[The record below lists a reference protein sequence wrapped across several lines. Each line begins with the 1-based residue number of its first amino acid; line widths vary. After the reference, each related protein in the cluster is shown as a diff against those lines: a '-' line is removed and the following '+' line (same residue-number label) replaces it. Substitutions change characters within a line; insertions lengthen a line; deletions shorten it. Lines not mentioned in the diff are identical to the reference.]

1 MLAPFKI
8 VRAQSSKLK
17 IGVLLPKSGLQG
29 VIGQSCQKGA
39 DLAPVVL
46 KERLGV
52 DLELMNT
59 DTETNV
65 DTARTRAERLIEE
78 GAHCLVG
85 PFDSGAAAAIAQVAE
100 QRGVPFIVNIAAA
113 PPITES
119 GYKFIVRN
127 FPTAPMLISGAFD
140 SGQTIA
146 IAQVAEQRGIP
157 FIVNIAAAPQL
168 TEQGYKFVVRNFP
181 TAPMLITGAFD
192 LHKQIFKASG
202 TTPKTA
208 VMMSIND
215 TFGTSMV
222 AGIKAMFPKLGMPY
236 ELVDII
242 TYDPA
247 AKDLSVEVAKA
258 KATKADMLMPV
269 CRLNDAKL
277 MIQELVKQRWEP
289 MGVMNPGS
297 PGLYEQ
303 DFLKTMGKYGEFH
316 ISNVPWLDPKSPMT
330 ASLEKR
336 HAAKFAN
343 DQLDINGGFTFEAL
357 LVAAQAFLDAKST
370 KADALMDALR
380 KIKIDQHVII
390 GGPIQFDAKGQNVN
404 IKAAAVQNLKR
415 KPTVVMPQAS
425 AAAPLVWPMP
435 GWNDKRRT

>member
-1 MLAPFKI
+1 MTNKNFTRRGFGRAAAGLAVLGAPLPLRFAS
-8 VRAQSSKLK
+8 AQAKPADLK
-17 IGVLLPKSGLQG
+17 VALLLPTSGAQAL
-29 VIGQSCQKGA
+29 IGQACRRGA
-39 DLAPVVL
+39 DVANDVLADSKIPV
-46 KERLGV
+46 K
-52 DLELMNT
+52 LEIVSY
-59 DTETNV
+59 DTETRPDV
-65 DTARTRAERLIEE
+65 ARTQAEKAIEA
-78 GAHCLVG
+78 GAHVLVG
-85 PFDSGAAAAIAQVAE
+85 AFDSGQTIAIAQVAE
-100 QRGVPFIVNIAAA
+100 QRGVPFVVNIAAA

-127 FPTAPMLISGAFD
+127 FPTAPMLISGAF
-140 SGQTIA
+140 
-146 IAQVAEQRGIP
+146 E
-157 FIVNIAAAPQL
+157 
-168 TEQGYKFVVRNFP
+168 
-181 TAPMLITGAFD
+181 
-192 LHKQIFKASG
+192 LHKEIFKTSG
-202 TTPKTA
+202 TTPKSA
-208 VMMSIND
+208 VLLSLND

-222 AGIKAMFPKLGMPY
+222 GGIKAMFPKLGMPY
-236 ELVDII
+236 ELADII
-242 TYDPA
+242 TYDAA
-247 AKDLSVEVAKA
+247 AKDLSVEVGKA

-330 ASLEKR
+330 AALEKR
-336 HAAKFAN
+336 HAAKFPK
-343 DQLDINGGFTFEAL
+343 DQLDINGGFTYEAM
-357 LVAAQAFLDAKST
+357 LVAAQAFIAAKST
-370 KADALMDALR
+370 KADALMAALR
-380 KIKIDQHVII
+380 AVKIDQHVII

-404 IKAAAVQNLKR
+404 IKASAIQNLHR

>member
-1 MLAPFKI
+1 LTKNNRFTRRSFGRAAAGAALLGAPLPLRFAS
-8 VRAQSSKLK
+8 AQAKPADLK
-17 IGVLLPKSGLQG
+17 VALLLPTSGAQAL
-29 VIGQSCQKGA
+29 IGQACRRGA
-39 DLAPVVL
+39 DVANDVLADSKIPV
-46 KERLGV
+46 K
-52 DLELMNT
+52 LEIVNY
-59 DTETNV
+59 DTETKPDV
-65 DTARTRAERLIEE
+65 ARTQAEKAIEG
-78 GAHCLVG
+78 GAHVLVG
-85 PFDSGAAAAIAQVAE
+85 AFDSGQTIAIAQVAE

-127 FPTAPMLISGAFD
+127 FPTAPMLI
-140 SGQTIA
+140 
-146 IAQVAEQRGIP
+146 
-157 FIVNIAAAPQL
+157 
-168 TEQGYKFVVRNFP
+168 
-181 TAPMLITGAFD
+181 TGAFD
-192 LHKQIFKASG
+192 LHKEIFKASG
-202 TTPKTA
+202 ATPKSA
-208 VMMSIND
+208 VLLSLND

-222 AGIKAMFPKLGMPY
+222 GGIKAMFPKLGMPY

-242 TYDPA
+242 TYDAA
-247 AKDLSVEVAKA
+247 AKDLSVEVGKA

-343 DQLDINGGFTFEAL
+343 DQLDINGGFTYEAML
-357 LVAAQAFLDAKST
+357 IAAHAFIAAKST
-370 KADALMDALR
+370 KADALMAALR
-380 KIKIDQHVII
+380 AVKIDQHVII

-404 IKAAAVQNLKR
+404 IKAAAIQNLHR